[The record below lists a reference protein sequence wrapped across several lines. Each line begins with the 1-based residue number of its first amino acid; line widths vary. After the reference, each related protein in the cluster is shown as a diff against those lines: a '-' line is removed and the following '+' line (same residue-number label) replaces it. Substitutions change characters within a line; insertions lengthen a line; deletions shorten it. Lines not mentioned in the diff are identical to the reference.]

1 MPMPGPIELVII
13 VFIILLVIGPGRL
26 PDVASAVGKSIR
38 EFRRASSDED
48 TVGPSRDSAR
58 PDGDVASSP

>member
-1 MPMPGPIELVII
+1 MPMPGPLELVIV

-48 TVGPSRDSAR
+48 SGPSRDSAR